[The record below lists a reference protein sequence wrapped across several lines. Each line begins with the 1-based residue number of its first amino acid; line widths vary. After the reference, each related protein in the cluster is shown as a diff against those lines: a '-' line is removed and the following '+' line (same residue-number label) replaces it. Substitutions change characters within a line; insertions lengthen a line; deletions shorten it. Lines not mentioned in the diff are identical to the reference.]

1 MSAAPDI
8 AAAPWREVRLM
19 PVDLEVARRDD
30 GTILLAS
37 RIALKPYDA
46 NIPAAFARRAVLSGD
61 QPALAARSA
70 GRSRSP
76 ACQRAWTKRFEN
88 AGCAWSARAGASVT
102 SATTASSSCSG
113 CRPAWVSVSWR
124 SSQSSSAL
132 TQTVV
137 RAIRSGHSASNTLR
151 SARWRQL

>member
-46 NIPAAFARRAVLSGD
+46 NIPAAFARRAVLSG
-61 QPALAARSA
+61 R
-70 GRSRSP
+70 
-76 ACQRAWTKRFEN
+76 
-88 AGCAWSARAGASVT
+88 
-102 SATTASSSCSG
+102 
-113 CRPAWVSVSWR
+113 
-124 SSQSSSAL
+124 
-132 TQTVV
+132 
-137 RAIRSGHSASNTLR
+137 
-151 SARWRQL
+151 